1 MMNGTMA
8 RALASRPLRVRD
20 LLVAAVPG
28 LRDRMLEETIRSGWA
43 DIAGPEIARRSRPG
57 ELRAGVLTVL
67 VDNSPWLQ
75 EVTLRSSEILA
86 GLRARHG
93 SAVTSVRCALGTLPA
108 SPRQTVTH
116 DRPPP
121 ADPLSAEEEHAVD
134 TIIAPVTDPVLAASM
149 RRLVTKDLIA
159 RRRRAAVP
167 PARREHT

>member
-1 MMNGTMA
+1 
-8 RALASRPLRVRD
+8 
-20 LLVAAVPG
+20 
-28 LRDRMLEETIRSGWA
+28 MLEETLRRGWA

-57 ELRAGVLTVL
+57 ELRAGVLTIL
-67 VDNSPWLQ
+67 VDNSPWLH
-75 EVTLRSSEILA
+75 EVTLRSTEILA

-93 SAVTSVRCALGTLPA
+93 SAVTSVRCALGTLPT
-108 SPRQTVTH
+108 PRQTVTH

-134 TIIAPVTDPVLAASM
+134 TIIAPVTDPVLAASV

-159 RRRRAAVP
+159 RRQRAAAP

>member
-1 MMNGTMA
+1 
-8 RALASRPLRVRD
+8 
-20 LLVAAVPG
+20 
-28 LRDRMLEETIRSGWA
+28 MLEETIRSGWA

-57 ELRAGVLTVL
+57 DLRAGVLTVV

-86 GLRARHG
+86 GIRARHG
-93 SAVTSVRCALGTLPA
+93 SAVTSLRCALGTLPT
-108 SPRQTVTH
+108 PRRTVTH

-121 ADPLSAEEEHAVD
+121 ADPLSVEEEHAVD
-134 TIIAPVTDPVLAASM
+134 TIIAAVADPVLAASV

-159 RRRRAAVP
+159 RRRPAAVP

>member
-28 LRDRMLEETIRSGWA
+28 LRDRMLEETIRRGWA
-43 DIAGPEIARRSRPG
+43 DIVGPEMARRSRPG
-57 ELRAGVLTVL
+57 ELRTGVLTVL

-75 EVTLRSSEILA
+75 EVTLRSTEILA
-86 GLRARHG
+86 SIVARHG
-93 SAVTSVRCALGTLPA
+93 SAVTSVRCALGTLPT
-108 SPRQTVTH
+108 PRQTVTH

-134 TIIAPVTDPVLAASM
+134 TIIAPVTDPVLAASV

>member
-43 DIAGPEIARRSRPG
+43 EIAGPEIARRSRPG

-75 EVTLRSSEILA
+75 EVTLRSTEILA

-93 SAVTSVRCALGTLPA
+93 SAVTSVRCALGTLPT
-108 SPRQTVTH
+108 PRQTVTH

-134 TIIAPVTDPVLAASM
+134 TIIAPVTDPVLAASV

>member
-1 MMNGTMA
+1 
-8 RALASRPLRVRD
+8 
-20 LLVAAVPG
+20 
-28 LRDRMLEETIRSGWA
+28 MLEDTIRSGWA
-43 DIAGPEIARRSRPG
+43 EIAGAEIARRSRPG
-57 ELRAGVLTVL
+57 ELRAGVLTIL

-75 EVTLRSSEILA
+75 EVTLRSTEILA

-108 SPRQTVTH
+108 PRQSVTH

-121 ADPLSAEEEHAVD
+121 ADPLSAEEERTVD
-134 TIIAPVTDPVLAASM
+134 TIIAPVTDPVLAASV

-159 RRRRAAVP
+159 RRRLAAVP

>member
-20 LLVAAVPG
+20 LLLAAVPG

-75 EVTLRSSEILA
+75 EVTLRASEILA
-86 GLRARHG
+86 GIRARHG

-108 SPRQTVTH
+108 PRQTVAH
-116 DRPPP
+116 HRPPP
-121 ADPLSAEEEHAVD
+121 ADPLSAEEERAVD
-134 TIIAPVTDPVLAASM
+134 AIIAPVSDPVLAASM

-159 RRRRAAVP
+159 HRQRAAVP
-167 PARREHT
+167 PTRREHT

>member
-28 LRDRMLEETIRSGWA
+28 LRDRMLEETIRSDWA
-43 DIAGPEIARRSRPG
+43 EIAGPEIARRSRPG

-75 EVTLRSSEILA
+75 EVTLRSTEILA

-93 SAVTSVRCALGTLPA
+93 SAVTSVRCALGTLPT
-108 SPRQTVTH
+108 PRQTVTH
-116 DRPPP
+116 DRPRP
-121 ADPLSAEEEHAVD
+121 ADPLSAEEERVVD
-134 TIIAPVTDPVLAASM
+134 TIIAPVTDPVLAASV

>member
-8 RALASRPLRVRD
+8 RALSSRPLRVRD

-28 LRDRMLEETIRSGWA
+28 LRDRMLEETIRKDWA

-57 ELRAGVLTVL
+57 ELRAGVLTIL

-75 EVTLRSSEILA
+75 EIMLRSSEILA
-86 GLRARHG
+86 GIIARHG
-93 SAVTSVRCALGTLPA
+93 SAVTSVRCALGTLPT
-108 SPRQTVTH
+108 PRETVTH

-134 TIIAPVTDPVLAASM
+134 TIIATVTDPVLAASL

-159 RRRRAAVP
+159 RRRRAPFP

>member
-1 MMNGTMA
+1 MMSDTMA

-28 LRDRMLEETIRSGWA
+28 LRDRMLEETIRSDWA

-57 ELRAGVLTVL
+57 ELRAGVLTVH

-75 EVTLRSSEILA
+75 EVTLRSTEILA

-93 SAVTSVRCALGTLPA
+93 SAVTSVRCALGTLPT
-108 SPRQTVTH
+108 PRQTVTH

-121 ADPLSAEEEHAVD
+121 ADPLSAEEQRAVD
-134 TIIAPVTDPVLAASM
+134 TIIAPVTDPVLAASV

>member
-28 LRDRMLEETIRSGWA
+28 LRDRMLEETIRREWA

-57 ELRAGVLTVL
+57 ELRAGVLTVH

-75 EVTLRSSEILA
+75 EIMLRSSEILA

-93 SAVTSVRCALGTLPA
+93 SAVTSVRCVLGTLPA
-108 SPRQTVTH
+108 PRQTVTH

-121 ADPLSAEEEHAVD
+121 GDPLSAEEERAVD
-134 TIIAPVTDPVLAASM
+134 TIIAPVTDPVLAASV

-159 RRRRAAVP
+159 SRRRAAVP

>member
-28 LRDRMLEETIRSGWA
+28 LRDRMLEETIRGGWA

-75 EVTLRSSEILA
+75 ELTLRSTEILA

-93 SAVTSVRCALGTLPA
+93 SAVTSVRCALGTLPPA
-108 SPRQTVTH
+108 TAGHARPAPRRSSVP
-116 DRPPP
+116 RRR
-121 ADPLSAEEEHAVD
+121 AVD
-134 TIIAPVTDPVLAASM
+134 AIIAVTDPVLAA
-149 RRLVTKDLIA
+149 RAAPVTKDLIA

>member
-57 ELRAGVLTVL
+57 ELRAGVLTVH

-75 EVTLRSSEILA
+75 EVTLRSTEILA
-86 GLRARHG
+86 RIKARHG
-93 SAVTSVRCALGTLPA
+93 SAVTSVRCALGALPT
-108 SPRQTVTH
+108 PRQTVTH

-134 TIIAPVTDPVLAASM
+134 TIIAPVTDPVLAASV

-159 RRRRAAVP
+159 RRRHAAVP

>member
-20 LLVAAVPG
+20 ILVAAVPG
-28 LRDRMLEETIRSGWA
+28 LRDRMLEDTIRSSWA
-43 DIAGPEIARRSRPG
+43 EIAGPEIARRSRPG

-75 EVTLRSSEILA
+75 EVTLRSTEILA
-86 GLRARHG
+86 GIRARHG

-108 SPRQTVTH
+108 PRQAVTH

-121 ADPLSAEEEHAVD
+121 ADPLSAEEQRAVD
-134 TIIAPVTDPVLAASM
+134 TIIAPVTDPVLAASV

-159 RRRRAAVP
+159 RRRRDAVP
-167 PARREHT
+167 PARRERT

>member
-1 MMNGTMA
+1 MA
-8 RALASRPLRVRD
+8 RALASRPFRVRD

-28 LRDRMLEETIRSGWA
+28 LRDRMLEETIRSGWP
-43 DIAGPEIARRSRPG
+43 DVAGPEIARRSRPG
-57 ELRAGVLTVL
+57 ELRAGVLTIH

-75 EVTLRSSEILA
+75 EVTLRSGEILA

-108 SPRQTVTH
+108 PRQTVTH
-116 DRPPP
+116 HRPPS
-121 ADPLSAEEEHAVD
+121 ADPLSAEEQRAVD
-134 TIIAPVTDPVLAASM
+134 TIMAPVTDAVLAASM

-159 RRRRAAVP
+159 RRRRPAVP

>member
-1 MMNGTMA
+1 MA
-8 RALASRPLRVRD
+8 GQTSRA
-20 LLVAAVPG
+20 
-28 LRDRMLEETIRSGWA
+28 
-43 DIAGPEIARRSRPG
+43 EIARRSRPG

-75 EVTLRSSEILA
+75 EVTLRSTEILA
-86 GLRARHG
+86 AIMARHG

-108 SPRQTVTH
+108 PRQAVTH
-116 DRPPP
+116 RRPLP
-121 ADPLSAEEEHAVD
+121 AEPLSVEEERAVD

-159 RRRRAAVP
+159 RRQRAAVP